1 MSQHFPISSGGN
13 FVWGACGCGGAKS
26 TVDFLFRTRKK
37 RREENGARYHA
48 RLTLSFL
55 LVGLLPLFSPFSS
68 GMEFEAHRTSRTHRG
83 KNVKSI
89 HNTKR
94 TLSLSLSFPTSY
106 THTHTR
112 TTQEARRRRR
122 RWRESV
128 KMTDLIPEIIQKVK
142 GTAIAKG
149 NMLLLLQPQSTNTTR
164 RDH

>member
-1 MSQHFPISSGGN
+1 
-13 FVWGACGCGGAKS
+13 VLGACGCGGAKS

-94 TLSLSLSFPTSY
+94 TLSLSLFPRVLY

-112 TTQEARRRRR
+112 TTQEARRR